1 MQHKKKLN
9 RGKSS
14 SGKKMLAIDF
24 LESSDYEV
32 SLDYSDVNLN
42 ISLEVNAS
50 DDGNC
55 GMGDGYYVQNEGIED
70 DWSTI
75 HQLEVKQ
82 IFLCVSREQKQNKK
96 PKASRLA
103 TNKVPYRCTIR
114 EHNIFS
120 SFNLHSFYKRRHLR
134 SCISNGRLEDDFRI
148 PILQS
153 FLGFRKC
160 DLCNSKLL

>member
-1 MQHKKKLN
+1 
-9 RGKSS
+9 
-14 SGKKMLAIDF
+14 MLSLEMAIDF

-55 GMGDGYYVQNEGIED
+55 GMGDGYYVQNEGIEV

-82 IFLCVSREQKQNKK
+82 IFLYV
-96 PKASRLA
+96 
-103 TNKVPYRCTIR
+103 
-114 EHNIFS
+114 
-120 SFNLHSFYKRRHLR
+120 
-134 SCISNGRLEDDFRI
+134 
-148 PILQS
+148 
-153 FLGFRKC
+153 
-160 DLCNSKLL
+160 